1 MINATKESETIGL
14 CIALEAFG
22 DILNHALLEIRGL
35 ESRSNDV
42 TVYFHSRI
50 HQQLFLIRLLDFA
63 KETGDFGMT
72 GVKGSCLDV
81 IRSACETKCFDANS
95 SVGELKRAVDSL
107 SEWLHTLTTLKLWIP
122 TLDLEIELQVTRIYL
137 LYISGNEAKH
147 NISRLTG
154 LEKNIQ
160 RMLSEHGYEVPL
172 EQIPLALDEF
182 TENLSEHFFA
192 YYSTWLSE
200 LLNDVRWGLQEYL
213 TPTYRACYRAAPEID
228 ELAYR
233 YDYPAGISSSITRS
247 WFWRLMNNVR
257 TGPYFKKF
265 KASQHFKMKD
275 I

>member
-14 CIALEAFG
+14 CIALEAIG

-35 ESRSNDV
+35 ESGTNDV

-81 IRSACETKCFDANS
+81 IRSACETKFFDTNN
-95 SVGELKRAVDSL
+95 SVGALKKAADSL
-107 SEWLHTLTTLKLWIP
+107 SEWLHTPTSLWIP
-122 TLDLEIELQVTRIYL
+122 TLDLDVELQVTRIYL

-154 LEKNIQ
+154 LAKNIKN
-160 RMLSEHGYEVPL
+160 MLSEHGHEVPI

-182 TENLSEHFFA
+182 TENLSEHFFV

-200 LLNDVRWGLQEYL
+200 LLNDLRWGLQEYL
-213 TPTYRACYRAAPEID
+213 TPTYRSCYIATPEID

-233 YDYPAGISSSITRS
+233 FDYPTGISSSISKS

-257 TGPYFKKF
+257 TGPYFKRF
-265 KASQHFKMKD
+265 NAPSYFKMTD

>member
-1 MINATKESETIGL
+1 MNNPTKESEAIGL
-14 CIALEAFG
+14 CIALEAIG

-35 ESRSNDV
+35 ENGSSDV

-81 IRSACETKCFDANS
+81 IRSACETKHFDVNN
-95 SVGELKRAVDSL
+95 SVGELKKAVDRL
-107 SEWLHTLTTLKLWIP
+107 NEWLHTPTTLKLWIP
-122 TLDLEIELQVTRIYL
+122 TLDLEVKLQVTRIYL

-154 LEKNIQ
+154 LAKNIQ
-160 RMLSEHGYEVPL
+160 RMLIAHGHEVPI

-213 TPTYRACYRAAPEID
+213 IPIYRSCYITTPEVD
-228 ELAYR
+228 EQAYSF
-233 YDYPAGISSSITRS
+233 DYPSDISSSISKS

-257 TGPYFKKF
+257 TGPYFKRF
-265 KASQHFKMKD
+265 NASSYFKMTD